1 MKKSIT
7 VIILLLSSWAL
18 LAQSRFSCSF
28 EVTAGAGIW
37 KGPLFTVAPE
47 FVAQYDFGAGFK
59 VGAGT
64 GARYSMPCLQYI
76 TKNGAFQERSFCNE
90 LDIPVFLRFSYG
102 KERLFANL
110 DAGYSLAVLSFYGV
124 GWIPGGKKD
133 ACYNGF
139 FFEPQI
145 GWRMSRRSALALGIL
160 LQQSIVANHAHTES
174 GEHGSPSYSTSV
186 EVRKEHLFT
195 PAITLRYGFF
205 F

>member
-47 FVAQYDFGAGFK
+47 FVVQYDFGAGFK

-90 LDIPVFLRFSYG
+90 LDIPVFLRFGYG
-102 KERLFANL
+102 KEKLYANL
-110 DAGYSLAVLSFYGV
+110 DAGYAIDILSFYGSD
-124 GWIPGGKKD
+124 WIPGGKKD
-133 ACYNGF
+133 PCYNGL

-160 LQQSIVANHAHTES
+160 LQQSTVERYVKTES
-174 GEHGSPSYSTSV
+174 GERGTPSHSISADVYNQ
-186 EVRKEHLFT
+186 HLFT